1 MINVAEAKMIMRML
15 EKQILDI
22 QASCEHK
29 SYVGQYGENRI
40 KCTCDKCQHVWY
52 IEQTDVQND

>member
-1 MINVAEAKMIMRML
+1 MINVAEAKMMIRLL

-22 QASCEHK
+22 QASCDHK
-29 SYVGQYGENRI
+29 SYVGQYGADCI

-52 IEQTDVQND
+52 IEQKE